1 MDFGI
6 RPEAGMRPF
15 MKSSDFAA
23 PPLLDILANR
33 RARKY
38 SRREQ
43 LTRGLWFFGEWLL
56 RLSPRPCFGWR
67 CWVLRRFGA
76 RIGENVRVFPT
87 TRILFPWYLRIGDWS
102 VIAEHAR
109 IYNPGL
115 IVIGERATISHGAHL
130 CSGTHSYHHTNLPL
144 LRPPI
149 KIGDQAWICTEAFI
163 GPGVRVGAGAVVGAR
178 AVVTGAVAR
187 WTVVAG
193 NPSRPI
199 GLRTLKGNLNQMN

>member
-1 MDFGI
+1 MY
-6 RPEAGMRPF
+6 PS
-15 MKSSDFAA
+15 MKSSGLAEGE
-23 PPLLDILANR
+23 LLDILANR
-33 RARKY
+33 QSLKY

-43 LTRGLWFFGEWLL
+43 LYRALWFFSELLL

-76 RIGENVRVFPT
+76 RVGENVRVFPT
-87 TRILFPWYLRIGDWS
+87 TRILFPWKLRIGDWS
-102 VIAEHAR
+102 ALAEDTR
-109 IYNPGL
+109 VYNPGL
-115 IVIGERATISHGAHL
+115 IVIGARTTVSHGAHL
-130 CSGTHSYHHTNLPL
+130 CSGTHDHTQADLPL

-178 AVVTGAVAR
+178 AVVNQVVPP

-193 NPSRPI
+193 NPARPI
-199 GLRTLKGNLNQMN
+199 GLRQLKAKS